1 MRNLSILVLMVLS
14 AGAGFWLG
22 QAHAHRRDGSNA
34 RPSVS
39 GHINVV
45 ADGHPVQ
52 AGPDVLSIKVVADGH
67 PLQAGTA
74 VLSNSLAVD
83 GDIHMRSLLNGNVA
97 LEGNLDVRPR

>member
-14 AGAGFWLG
+14 SGAGFWLG

-45 ADGHPVQ
+45 AEGHPLQ
-52 AGPDVLSIKVVADGH
+52 AGIAVLSINVAGDKH
-67 PLQAGTA
+67 PSQAGTA
-74 VLSNSLAVD
+74 VLSNGLAVD
-83 GDIHMRSLLNGNVA
+83 GDIQMRSLSNGKVA
-97 LEGNLDVRPR
+97 LEGNLDVSPH